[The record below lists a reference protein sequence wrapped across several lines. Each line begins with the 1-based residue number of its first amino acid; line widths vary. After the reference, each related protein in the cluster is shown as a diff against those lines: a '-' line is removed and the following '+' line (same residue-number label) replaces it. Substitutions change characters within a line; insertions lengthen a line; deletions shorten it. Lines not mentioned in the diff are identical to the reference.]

1 MDMNMEDN
9 NAKKSKNVAFQGV
22 HESSQ
27 QEGEKSL
34 APKDLMALFW
44 NKFSII
50 LKEKGKF
57 HRRNGQ
63 ANETRFK
70 PPRQ

>member
-22 HESSQ
+22 QESSQ
-27 QEGEKSL
+27 QECEKSL
-34 APKDLMALFW
+34 APEDEIALFV

-50 LKEKGKF
+50 LKDKRKF
-57 HRRNGQ
+57 RRRNGQ
-63 ANETRFK
+63 ANETKFK
-70 PPRQ
+70 PP